1 MKTIV
6 ITLLVPDGVEVRVNQ
21 GQSNGGQRPFVP
33 RADPA
38 YPGGVCPLH
47 GEDWKLVPAGVSR
60 TKVDENGQPKRFNA
74 FYTCPV
80 RDCSEKPQKPS
91 VVEDVTGGYSEDP
104 F

>member
-6 ITLLVPDGVEVRVNQ
+6 ITLQVPDGVNVQV
-21 GQSNGGQRPFVP
+21 NGGGQPA
-33 RADPA
+33 RAPQPQ
-38 YPGGVCPLH
+38 YPGGSCPEH

-74 FYTCPV
+74 FWVCPV
-80 RDCSEKPQKPS
+80 RDCPQKPSRPS
-91 VVEDVTGGYSEDP
+91 VVEDVTMGFEEQMP